1 MKARLVTTYLLKKKK
16 NIREVNFAESIT
28 SGTQY
33 LNSESFSQYKKK
45 PKKFISLTEVAYN
58 LQGPPFVGQIKYL
71 PTNSKRSSAR
81 PRKVINEPHN
91 LRS

>member
-1 MKARLVTTYLLKKKK
+1 MKARLVTTYLLKKKKK

-45 PKKFISLTEVAYN
+45 TQKI
-58 LQGPPFVGQIKYL
+58 
-71 PTNSKRSSAR
+71 
-81 PRKVINEPHN
+81 H
-91 LRS
+91 